1 MPRKLSLQKSLASL
15 FLLIIS
21 LGVSVSAS
29 GQSSQG
35 TITGT
40 VTDQAG
46 AVIANATVTALQVE
60 TNQKYTVTSSA
71 EGVFAI
77 PLLPIGRYELG
88 VTATGFSNY
97 RQANI
102 VLEVAQ
108 RLRLDVVLQVGDVS
122 TTVTVT
128 DEVSRVQTE
137 A

>member
-15 FLLIIS
+15 FLLIVS

-102 VLEVAQ
+102 VGCGWTSSC
-108 RLRLDVVLQVGDVS
+108 RSGMCRP
-122 TTVTVT
+122 
-128 DEVSRVQTE
+128 R
-137 A
+137 